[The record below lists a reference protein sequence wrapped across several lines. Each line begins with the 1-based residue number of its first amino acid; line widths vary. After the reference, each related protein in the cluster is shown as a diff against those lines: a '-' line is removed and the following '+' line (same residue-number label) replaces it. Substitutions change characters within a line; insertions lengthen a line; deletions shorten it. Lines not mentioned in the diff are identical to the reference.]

1 MKKIILCGFFAS
13 LMYYLPAQQ
22 TGNIIRE
29 TDEKIN
35 IYLEKAKDAKTNT
48 ETFPSGEQT
57 LITFDNCAII
67 KVKHIENGL
76 EKKVRWFFNNDT
88 LFYSD
93 KLWTKISINQVVDQ
107 EKCYLQK
114 NSLQVWLNAD
124 GRPID
129 PNSEEFINLDKELP
143 IYASN
148 FLKRI
153 HK

>member
-1 MKKIILCGFFAS
+1 MRKLLLFCLFTGHFLYI
-13 LMYYLPAQQ
+13 PAQQ
-22 TGNIIRE
+22 HSNLVFE
-29 TDEKIN
+29 TDQKIEN
-35 IYLEKAKDAKTNT
+35 YLEKGKNAKTKI
-48 ETFPSGEQT
+48 EEFPNGERT
-57 LITFDNCAII
+57 LTTFDNSAII
-67 KVKHIENGL
+67 CIKHIEEGL

-93 KLWTKISINQVVDQ
+93 KIWTKISINQVVDQ
-107 EKCYLQK
+107 DKCYLLK

-129 PNSEEFINLDKELP
+129 PNSEEFIKLDKELP
-143 IYASN
+143 VYASN